1 MPLIKDKDRYKKLV
15 NVDKTKAYEPRQ
27 TGNVVTNVTQ
37 RNRQMATDKQKS
49 EVISVSKHNNIVESL
64 ITPTSSSVFTLTS
77 INENQS
83 LIDVIMYNMHSGN
96 VGVEF
101 GWTHTNPESITFNT
115 GTVVVDTL
123 ITPLF
128 KATLTSGQTISLK
141 SVVEFARSTTEINIF
156 KNVNKRVYFIVYHEN
171 QLAITFTTTR

>member
-37 RNRQMATDKQKS
+37 RNRQMATDKEKS
-49 EVISVSKHNNIVESL
+49 EVISVSRHNNVVESL
-64 ITPTSSSVFTLTS
+64 ITPTSDTVRTLTS
-77 INENQS
+77 INQNQS
-83 LIDVIMYNMHSGN
+83 LIDVIMFNMSSGN
-96 VGVEF
+96 VSVEF
-101 GWTHTNPESITFNT
+101 GWTHTNPETITFNSST
-115 GTVVVDTL
+115 IIVDTL

-128 KATLTSGQTISLK
+128 KTTLATGGVTTLK
-141 SVVEFARSTTEINIF
+141 SIIENPRSTLEISVF
-156 KNVNKRVYFIVYHEN
+156 HNVDKPIYFIMRTEN

>member
-1 MPLIKDKDRYKKLV
+1 MPLIKDKDRYRKLV

-49 EVISVSKHNNIVESL
+49 EVISVSRHNNIVESF

-83 LIDVIMYNMHSGN
+83 LIDVIIYNMHSGN

-101 GWTHTNPESITFNT
+101 GW
-115 GTVVVDTL
+115 
-123 ITPLF
+123 
-128 KATLTSGQTISLK
+128 TISLK